1 MPTCLAEL
9 RSTAALPGKTNDSY
23 HFGPNARTSL
33 FAAGAQGTH
42 CGVRL
47 AAIILLQ
54 RAHVSAD
61 AGAFGHG
68 LPWDAHLSAL
78 HFGCKDTVG
87 PWIVK
92 SDGKSKKEK
101 TEKGILDETSGV

>member
-23 HFGPNARTSL
+23 HFGPNARAAL
-33 FAAGAQGTH
+33 FAAAAQGTH

-47 AAIILLQ
+47 AAIVLPQ

-61 AGAFGHG
+61 AGAFGHV
-68 LPWDAHLSAL
+68 LP
-78 HFGCKDTVG
+78 
-87 PWIVK
+87 
-92 SDGKSKKEK
+92 
-101 TEKGILDETSGV
+101 

>member
-1 MPTCLAEL
+1 MPTRLAEL

-42 CGVRL
+42 RGVRL

-68 LPWDAHLSAL
+68 LP
-78 HFGCKDTVG
+78 
-87 PWIVK
+87 
-92 SDGKSKKEK
+92 
-101 TEKGILDETSGV
+101 